1 MSLDDLKN
9 RIKDDLPIS
18 AVIGQYIPLQRS
30 GAGLVALCP
39 FHQDSKP
46 SMNVNDSKKI
56 YKCFACGAAGDAITF
71 VQKYRGLDFV
81 EALKEI
87 CQKNG
92 MSFESYQEEKRTNPK
107 VEMAK
112 RILSYAARIYRET
125 GKSKN
130 FPPFNEFMQK
140 RGLTEETATTYSLGF
155 ASNRSILSEF
165 LKTKVEEK
173 DRKFARDIALE
184 IGIIKKDRNNAEETY
199 DTFRDRIMFPIWD
212 FNGSVIGFTS
222 RSIRDGQNP
231 KYLNSGDS
239 VIFNKRTL
247 LYGFHLAKSHIREKN
262 SAIVVEGNMDQI
274 ALYQYG
280 FKNAVAIQGTAMGD
294 QALARLLSITK
305 NIYIALDNDGAGYK
319 AAERLNAQ
327 LLEQGVL
334 GYFVNFEPVKDAD
347 DFLKEV
353 GGIELQKRLENAKP
367 MLDVMLEKAF
377 PEKVPELSHKKLEVL
392 QSAFELVKPLG
403 MNLAATE
410 RITDFAKRLG
420 MSSDATQI
428 VKTYEDYLKKQ
439 RRPQREMVKNT
450 AQKDQTTRN
459 ENEAEFGLE
468 LLEEEALKTKNTE
481 ANPAEKKLAVI
492 QLKSERQLLQE
503 LVQNPSAFSSNLVS
517 EILDLLPS
525 DEVKKYI
532 TRLKRL
538 VFEIDESEYVSMVSN
553 MMTNEDVPL
562 EIKEAVSAA
571 LFQYKPRN
579 ADEKVVSRLFFDL
592 KIKVKTEVLKNRKDD
607 LKKKQDQLQTKP
619 EFDELLAEINQI
631 DRELQE
637 IKKLKHK

>member
-18 AVIGQYIPLQRS
+18 TVIGQYIPLQRS

-39 FHQDSKP
+39 FHQDTKP
-46 SMNVNDSKKI
+46 SMNVNDSKKMF
-56 YKCFACGAAGDAITF
+56 KCFACDTGGDVITF
-71 VQKYRGLDFV
+71 VEKYRGLSFV
-81 EALKEI
+81 DALKEI

-92 MSFESYQEEKRTNPK
+92 INFESYQEEKRSNPK

-130 FPPFNEFMQK
+130 FPPFNEFMEK
-140 RGLTEETATTYSLGF
+140 RALSDETGITYSLGF
-155 ASNRSILSEF
+155 AANRSILSEF
-165 LKTKVEEK
+165 LQTKVEEK
-173 DRKFARDIALE
+173 DRKFAREVALE
-184 IGIIKKDRNNAEETY
+184 IGIIKKDKNNPEETY

-239 VIFNKRTL
+239 IIFNKSTL
-247 LYGFHLAKSHIREKN
+247 LYGFHLAKSHIREKD
-262 SAIVVEGNMDQI
+262 SAIIVEGNMDQI

-294 QALARLLSITK
+294 QALNRLLSFTK
-305 NIYIALDNDGAGYK
+305 NIYISLDNDSAGHK
-319 AAERLNAQ
+319 AAERLNNQ

-334 GYFVNFEPVKDAD
+334 GYFLDFAPVKDAD
-347 DFLKEV
+347 DFLKEI
-353 GGIELQKRLENAKP
+353 GGIELQKRIENAKP
-367 MLDVMLEKAF
+367 MLDIMLDKAF
-377 PEKVPELSHKKLEVL
+377 PEKIPELSHKKLEVL
-392 QSAFELVKPLG
+392 QRSFDLVKPLG
-403 MNLAATE
+403 MNIAATE

-420 MSSDATQI
+420 MSSDAAQI

-439 RRPQREMVKNT
+439 QRPHRETGKFSANKEQPKSSEQSV
-450 AQKDQTTRN
+450 DFGFELL
-459 ENEAEFGLE
+459 ENEAQKLRNSETDFLE
-468 LLEEEALKTKNTE
+468 N
-481 ANPAEKKLAVI
+481 KLAVI

-538 VFEIDESEYVSMVSN
+538 VFEIDESEYVAMVSS
-553 MMTNEDVPL
+553 MMTNEDVPI

-571 LFQYKPRN
+571 LFQYKPRS
-579 ADEKVVSRLFFDL
+579 ADEKVTSRLFFDL
-592 KIKVKTEVLKNRKDD
+592 KIKVKAEVLKNRKDD

-619 EFDELLAEINQI
+619 EFDGLLAEINQI
-631 DRELQE
+631 DKELQE